1 MPIDFPNSPTTGD
14 VYTYQSRSWVWS
26 GTVWDTLEAVVV
38 PNTFAIQL
46 NEQTISEN
54 YNINSGYNGVS
65 AGPITIASGIT
76 VTVASGSSWS
86 IV

>member
-1 MPIDFPNSPTTGD
+1 MPIDFPSSPTTGQ
-14 VYTYQSRSWVWS
+14 VYTYQDNSWIYS
-26 GTVWDTLEAVVV
+26 GTAWDKVEASLA

-46 NEQTISEN
+46 NEQLISTNYTIAA
-54 YNINSGYNGVS
+54 GYNGVS
-65 AGPITIASGIT
+65 AGPVTIAAGIT

>member
-1 MPIDFPNSPTTGD
+1 MAIDFPSGPTTGD
-14 VYTYQSRSWVWS
+14 VYSYQGNSWIYS
-26 GTVWDTLEAVVV
+26 GTAWDKVEASLA

-46 NEQTISEN
+46 NEQLISTDYTIAA
-54 YNINSGYNGVS
+54 GYNGVS
-65 AGPITIASGIT
+65 AGPVTIADGIT